1 MKTLNNYIN
10 EALIKKNTKIKTYN
24 YFPKDKKELQSLLK
38 ELLDERGKDANL
50 NDIDTSDITD
60 MSELFDN
67 LDPHNIDI
75 SEWNVS
81 SVKNMEWMFCWC
93 DNFNSDLSAWDVSEV
108 EDMSRMFNKCEKF
121 NSDLS
126 SWNVS
131 KVTNMEQMFRGC
143 TSLTNTPNWYKG

>member
-1 MKTLNNYIN
+1 MKTVNNYIN

-38 ELLDERGKDANL
+38 ELLDERGKDADL

-67 LDPHNIDI
+67 LDPYNIDI

-131 KVTNMEQMFRGC
+131 KVTNMQQMFRGC